1 MPGPG
6 RGQDWLSATL
16 RGLRKAAG
24 MPITDVA
31 ASLGTS
37 TRRVS
42 NIETGRFVPREDEA
56 KALAGLY
63 HAGAATR
70 RQLVE
75 VVRALR
81 SEPARARVTMSR
93 GAWKMQRRIAAAEAA
108 SARIRAFHCSIV
120 LGLAQ
125 TPAYARAVFADGGDI
140 TGDALDRCVTER
152 VARQAILNTGRDIT
166 LVMTEGALRWQAA
179 GPAVMTEQID
189 HLAEISYRVRLGVI
203 PWTAAASVFPLHGF
217 AIYDSREV
225 TVGTRVATAFLT
237 DPPDVVDHEKLFSE
251 LEALAVFDG
260 SAREHLARIA
270 GEYRALG
277 AGS

>member
-93 GAWKMQRRIAAAEAA
+93 GAWKMQRRIAATEAA

-217 AIYDSREV
+217 AIYDSR
-225 TVGTRVATAFLT
+225 R
-237 DPPDVVDHEKLFSE
+237 
-251 LEALAVFDG
+251 
-260 SAREHLARIA
+260 
-270 GEYRALG
+270 
-277 AGS
+277 